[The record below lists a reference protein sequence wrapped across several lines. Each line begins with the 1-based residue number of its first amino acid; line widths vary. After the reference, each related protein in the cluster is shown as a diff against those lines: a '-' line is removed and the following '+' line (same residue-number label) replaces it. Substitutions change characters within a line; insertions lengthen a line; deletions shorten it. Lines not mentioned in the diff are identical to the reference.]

1 MYNLIYIYNCIYCIQ
16 YIYNDVNYLFRLN
29 EEQGI
34 PIFKYGP
41 VSPNQ
46 RALKDVRRDLG
57 YFILVS
63 RILINMYVRV
73 STDAIL

>member
-1 MYNLIYIYNCIYCIQ
+1 MSVYICNTMYLSNH
-16 YIYNDVNYLFRLN
+16 RLN

-41 VSPNQ
+41 VSPNE

-63 RILINMYVRV
+63 YMYMYENVYLYLFVYMYVLLK
-73 STDAIL
+73 IIKGI